1 MEART
6 RLLQRDVV
14 VGRPGFTAV
23 ALSVD
28 SQIFR
33 GEGDFRVLLSVLSFF
48 NLKNF
53 NLIYFCY
60 YVCLIL
66 GGFDLIEYTQLFK
79 IL

>member
-1 MEART
+1 MEARA

-14 VGRPGFTAV
+14 DGRPGFTAV
-23 ALSVD
+23 ALSMN

-33 GEGDFRVLLSVLSFF
+33 WEGDFRVLLSVLSLFF
-48 NLKNF
+48 ILKFKF
-53 NLIYFCY
+53 NIFLLLYMFN
-60 YVCLIL
+60 L